1 LSPTGIRSFTVG
13 TGGASQSIFNPA
25 GAGQFEALDA
35 RARGAFGALRLEL
48 RPTGY
53 SWKMMPIPGST
64 FINSGTNGTFSGSAN
79 CH

>member
-1 LSPTGIRSFTVG
+1 MDFCEDLNPTDVISGDR
-13 TGGASQSIFNPA
+13 
-25 GAGQFEALDA
+25 
-35 RARGAFGALRLEL
+35 RADRRYAMRLEL

-64 FINSGTNGTFSGSAN
+64 FTNSGTNGTFSGSAD